1 MNKKKTYLVTG
12 GAGFIGSN
20 YIHYLFE
27 KYESVRVI
35 NLDKLTYAGNPENLA
50 DLKDNPNYIF
60 VKGDICDA
68 EIVGELFEKY
78 QPDYLINF
86 AAESHVDRSIGDA
99 EDFIRT
105 DMYGVYVLLEA
116 TRRYGLE
123 RFIQISTDEV
133 YGSIESGSFTE
144 ESPLKPGNPY
154 AASKA
159 GGDRL
164 AYSYYN
170 TYKLPVIITR
180 ASNNYGPYQYPEK
193 LISLFVTNALEDKPL
208 PLYGDGKNVRDW
220 LYVRDHCS
228 AIEYVIRNGQLGE
241 VYNIAGGSEKQNIEI
256 TRLILELTGKPESLI
271 KPVADRIGHDRR
283 YSLDASKLKNLGW
296 NQEHDFEAAMRET
309 IAWYQ
314 NNRHWWEPLK
324 SGEYLDYY
332 KRQYGEGITKDNL

>member
-1 MNKKKTYLVTG
+1 MSKKTYVVTG

-27 KYESVRVI
+27 KYEQIRVI
-35 NLDKLTYAGNPENLA
+35 NLDKLTYAGNPENLS
-50 DLKDNPNYIF
+50 DLKDNPDYVFI
-60 VKGDICDA
+60 KGDICDA
-68 EIVGELFEKY
+68 EIVRQIFEEYK
-78 QPDYLINF
+78 PDYLINF
-86 AAESHVDRSIGDA
+86 AAESHVDRSISDA

-116 TRRYGLE
+116 TRKYGLE

-154 AASKA
+154 SASKA

-164 AYSYYN
+164 AYSYFN

-193 LISLFVTNALEDKPL
+193 LIPLFVTNAMENKFL

-220 LYVRDHCS
+220 LYVKDHCK
-228 AIEYVIRNGQLGE
+228 AIEFVVKKGELGE
-241 VYNIAGGSEKQNIEI
+241 VYNIAGGSEKENIEI
-256 TRLILELTGKPESLI
+256 TKLILELTGKPESLI

-283 YSLDASKLKNLGW
+283 YSLDASKLKALGW
-296 NQEHDFEAAMRET
+296 TQEHNFDTAMRET
-309 IAWYQ
+309 VQWYAD
-314 NNRHWWEPLK
+314 NRDWWQPLK
-324 SGEYLDYY
+324 SGEYKEYY
-332 KRQYGEGITKDNL
+332 KKHYSDRMSLT

>member
-27 KYESVRVI
+27 KDESVRVI
-35 NLDKLTYAGNPENLA
+35 NLDKLTYAGNPENLRDLNNNA
-50 DLKDNPNYIF
+50 DYIF
-60 VKGDICDA
+60 IKGDICDA
-68 EIVGELFEKY
+68 KVVHDIFKRY
-78 QPDYLINF
+78 QPDFLVNF

-116 TRRYGLE
+116 TRKYGLE

-309 IAWYQ
+309 VAWYQ
-314 NNRHWWEPLK
+314 KNHQWWEPLK
-324 SGEYLDYY
+324 SGEYLEYY